1 MAGPPGLGSLQEV
14 VSAAEGISFLDTS
27 VSATLSCHL
36 IWRSLQRV
44 RDQVKVSV
52 LDRRGLACVE
62 EGGEDHLKA
71 ELQLGP
77 LTESSKSGAA
87 NPVVDLIVYFT
98 ARVAV

>member
-1 MAGPPGLGSLQEV
+1 MAGPPGLGFLQEV

-36 IWRSLQRV
+36 IWRSLQRL
-44 RDQVKVSV
+44 RDQIKVSV

-71 ELQLGP
+71 QSTSAWTSHGVSQKWRCQP
-77 LTESSKSGAA
+77 GYFFSKPFFA
-87 NPVVDLIVYFT
+87 
-98 ARVAV
+98 